1 MITTSLCI
9 ILGLHLEWL
18 LSEIGQTSSSSFQM
32 SFNPSHSLR
41 LHALTLVSCHQ
52 RNSTPT
58 PRTQPP
64 TRQID
69 YPNASSADFPE
80 AAPHLYHSS
89 WPIPRTTLSTPL
101 TSSIPTRPA
110 SPLIAA
116 ILSSSPLLPLP
127 TTFLTL
133 LSRYALL
140 SSLLESQ
147 STFPI
152 AFGNVCSFGLSAS
165 RCCRR
170 MGSCEIVNWARVC
183 SGLVAFEEEE

>member
-1 MITTSLCI
+1 MVVDP
-9 ILGLHLEWL
+9 
-18 LSEIGQTSSSSFQM
+18 
-32 SFNPSHSLR
+32 NHSLR
-41 LHALTLVSCHQ
+41 LHAPNMVSCHQ
-52 RNSTPT
+52 RNPT
-58 PRTQPP
+58 PKAWTGPP
-64 TRQID
+64 THQTE
-69 YPNASSADFPE
+69 YPNATSAHFPQ
-80 AAPHLYHSS
+80 AALHLHPSS
-89 WPIPRTTLSTPL
+89 WPMPRTTLSTLL
-101 TSSIPTRPA
+101 TSSNPTRPA
-110 SPLIAA
+110 SPLMAA

-183 SGLVAFEEEE
+183 RELVAFEEED